1 MAKIYR
7 AVIREIYFNKS
18 RSFITFLTILV
29 IVAFP
34 IAMFST
40 APSITYSI
48 DVNSQDY
55 HLAHLDIRFTNVT
68 TEIVPL
74 INNSIIDCLGWAP
87 ERISTRVSSGYK
99 IFHETEWYPVNIVGV
114 NDSKTMDVNEI
125 KLVEGTLD
133 ISDNQTVILESFA
146 NHLNLSLDDSI
157 SLYGETGVQQFT
169 IVGIIRS
176 IEFMSYDF
184 TQEGAIYISE
194 KDLRSIANIPFP
206 FFNNVLVYFSDEV
219 SKDEINDCSDYL
231 HDVFIEAHLPL
242 IIIWQ
247 VREISI
253 SASLTDILNLTSKY
267 LNSSAIIIMIIAG
280 FVVFIITK
288 RYAFEQRKQTG
299 MLYSFGFSSS
309 TIMKAFLLRTLV
321 IALFAIGV
329 GIVASWFLLKFLSG
343 MLATLWGILDLT
355 SFFSIGILVEVVGIT
370 LFISLIFTYLAAKE
384 NVSMTPYEALRSKV
398 KEFKPK
404 TKKKPLPIRF
414 PLQLKYAFRN
424 LSRNKLRTTLT
435 LIAFMGSIMLSFSLL
450 SAQTSLST
458 TQNVYFDTKV
468 KWDVKGLFN
477 TFDYTHAIYDEISQF
492 NSIEHS
498 EPYLEAIVQPDIR
511 SELIVQLRGIVSDS
525 QLIEIDIQEG
535 QDFSGEKA
543 AEVIMSTHIA
553 KKLDVKS
560 GDNFSF
566 WFHTEQVNISIVG
579 LCRAVGSPI
588 AMFIQLPYLEERLGY
603 LPVNGIIASSQNNK
617 SGDLMDEMNTH
628 KDIRLALSKSI
639 FQDRIESIID
649 IQTIIVKIMMILGFI
664 IAFLAIFST
673 TFIITIERT
682 REVSLERVFGFS
694 KSQILLQ
701 LGLEIAMLT
710 LVALC
715 LGFISGLFL
724 NCYWLSLISDIF
736 FKIES
741 STTGWDYLITI
752 SFSIMTVV
760 ISLIPEFQFLGG
772 KNLAQAI
779 EEE

>member
-1 MAKIYR
+1 M
-7 AVIREIYFNKS
+7 REIYFNKS

-48 DVNSQDY
+48 DANSEEY

-68 TEIVPL
+68 SEIIPL
-74 INNSIIDCLGWAP
+74 INSSITDCLGWSP
-87 ERISTRVSSGYK
+87 ERISARISAGYK
-99 IFHETEWYPVNIVGV
+99 ILHETEWYPVSIVGV
-114 NDSKTMDVNEI
+114 NDSKTMDINEI

-133 ISDNQTVILESFA
+133 IIDNQTVILESFA
-146 NHLNLSLDDSI
+146 KHLNLSLSDSI
-157 SLYGETGVQQFT
+157 SLYGETGIHNFT
-169 IVGIIRS
+169 IVGLVRS

-184 TQEGAIYISE
+184 TQEGAIYVSE
-194 KDLRSIANIPFP
+194 EALRSIANIPFP
-206 FFNNVLVYFSDEV
+206 VFNNVLVYFSDEV
-219 SKDEINDCSDYL
+219 SKDEIKDCSDYL
-231 HDVFIEAHLPL
+231 HDVFIETHTPL

-267 LNSSAIIIMIIAG
+267 LNSSAIIIMVIAG

-321 IALFAIGV
+321 IAVIAIGV
-329 GIVASWFLLKFLSG
+329 GVVASWFLLKLLSG
-343 MLATLWGILDLT
+343 MLATLWGILDLI
-355 SFFSIGILVEVVGIT
+355 SFFSIEVLVEVVSIT
-370 LFISLIFTYLAAKE
+370 LFISLIFTYFAAKE
-384 NVSMTPYEALRSKV
+384 NVSMTPYEALRGKA
-398 KEFKPK
+398 KEYKPK
-404 TKKKPLPIRF
+404 TKKNSFPNKF

-424 LSRNKLRTTLT
+424 LSRSKLRTTLT
-435 LIAFMGSIMLSFSLL
+435 LVAFMGSIMLSFSLL
-450 SAQTSLST
+450 SAQTSVST
-458 TQNVYFDTKV
+458 TQSVYFDTKV

-477 TFDYTHAIYDEISQF
+477 TFDYSHMIFDEISQF

-498 EPYLEAIVQPDIR
+498 EQYLETMVQPDER
-511 SELIVQLRGIVSDS
+511 SELIVLITGIVVDT

-535 QDFSGEKA
+535 QGFSDEKA
-543 AEVIMSTHIA
+543 AEVIMSTYIA

-560 GDNFSF
+560 GDDFSF
-566 WFHTEQVNISIVG
+566 WFHTEQVNVSIVG
-579 LCRAVGSPI
+579 LCRSIGSPI
-588 AMFIQLPYLEERLGY
+588 TMYIQLPYLEERLGY
-603 LPVNGIIASSQNNK
+603 MPVNGIIASSHN
-617 SGDLMDEMNTH
+617 SESRDLINEMNNH

-649 IQTIIVKIMMILGFI
+649 IQTIIVKIMMVLGFI

-694 KSQILLQ
+694 KFQILLQ
-701 LGLEIAMLT
+701 LGLEIVILT
-710 LVALC
+710 FVALC

-724 NCYWLSLISDIF
+724 NLYWLSLISDIF

-752 SFSIMTVV
+752 AFSIMTVV

-772 KNLAQAI
+772 KNLARSI